1 MTEHRI
7 DVLISRIVD
16 RVETPAEWL
25 EFRAIGT
32 TDSTV
37 WEMLAE
43 AQRDHERLSA
53 LAREAVSVADRVELP
68 ASAHFHVAGDAARR
82 RSFWSGAGWAAAAAL
97 LLAWIAT
104 GRIGVNPTG
113 REQTAGPSL
122 STASPDEAFRH
133 YVERGRDSGV
143 VVGELDD
150 KILLNT
156 QPLENG
162 AYEVIFVRQVVERR
176 EVPTIVQF
184 RGVDESGKPHPHF
197 IRSTVRDAM

>member
-43 AQRDHERLSA
+43 AQRDHEKLSA
-53 LAREAVSVADRVELP
+53 LAREAVSFADRVALP
-68 ASAHFHVAGDAARR
+68 AGPNLHVAGDSTRR
-82 RSFWSGAGWAAAAAL
+82 RSFWSGAGWAAAASL

-104 GRIGVNPTG
+104 GRIGVTPAD
-113 REQTAGPSL
+113 RVQTAGPAL
-122 STASPDEAFRH
+122 ATASPDEAFQH
-133 YVERGRDSGV
+133 YVQRGMDSGV
-143 VVGELDD
+143 VVGELDN

-156 QPLENG
+156 QPLDNG